1 MAWTVL
7 RTVTDSVDYVTAA
20 DHNETKANFDIIG
33 GTDGATKTGNWY
45 VSGNVGIGTTSPTA
59 LLAVNGVMHITSASP
74 VWPTSGIGLEL
85 LYNSGWDASLIQS
98 YARTGSA
105 YKPLLFDALRH
116 EFRASGTG
124 KVFIDSAGN
133 LGIGT
138 GSPSATLHATSPG
151 FSVAYFTNGTFAS
164 SNNSTLLIGGGD
176 AGLGGWENVF
186 LCIHKYG
193 STAGM
198 GSSAALS
205 RIRFDATSAALTKD
219 NGDRVLWVGAGGT
232 YAGNVGIGTTSPG
245 QLLDISGAAAS
256 NRLIQFSASGA
267 AKAYLGLG
275 TDNVL
280 RVETASTDDIRIR
293 INTADLVTFKS
304 NGNVG
309 IGTTAPGYQL
319 TLSTDSAAKPTSNTW
334 TISSDARMKT
344 VIGPYTRGVA
354 DIVAL
359 EPKMYR
365 LNGAFGSVDDGRV
378 HVSVIAQETQATWP
392 EMIGTYEHA
401 DKDEDGVETVTE
413 LLNLNTNELQ
423 WAMVNAIKEL
433 VQRVEALEA

>member
-45 VSGNVGIGTTSPTA
+45 VSGNVGIGTTSPLSTLHVVKA
-59 LLAVNGVMHITSASP
+59 
-74 VWPTSGIGLEL
+74 
-85 LYNSGWDASLIQS
+85 
-98 YARTGSA
+98 
-105 YKPLLFDALRH
+105 
-116 EFRASGTG
+116 
-124 KVFIDSAGN
+124 AG
-133 LGIGT
+133 
-138 GSPSATLHATSPG
+138 ATL
-151 FSVAYFTNGTFAS
+151 
-164 SNNSTLLIGGGD
+164 
-176 AGLGGWENVF
+176 
-186 LCIHKYG
+186 
-193 STAGM
+193 
-198 GSSAALS
+198 
-205 RIRFDATSAALTKD
+205 
-219 NGDRVLWVGAGGT
+219 RVTTETGAGGGNSSILMGNQDSGGT
-232 YAGNVGIGTTSPG
+232 NKPFILRSINAGLYLGTGDSWSSETGGTLTTRMIIDSSGNVGIGTTSPEDV
-245 QLLDISGAAAS
+245 LHV
-256 NRLIQFSASGA
+256 
-267 AKAYLGLG
+267 KG
-275 TDNVL
+275 TAQWVQPIIDSSTSTTGGSSVVL
-280 RVETASTDDIRIR
+280 RGNQNSWALSSRSSANGTTNNGFSIFETLAANIRFVIQ
-293 INTADLVTFKS
+293 TG
-304 NGNVG
+304 GNVG
-309 IGTTAPGYQL
+309 IGTTSPGYQL

-354 DIVAL
+354 DIMAL

-378 HVSVIAQETQATWP
+378 HVSVIAQEAQATWP
-392 EMIGTYEHA
+392 EMVGTYEHA